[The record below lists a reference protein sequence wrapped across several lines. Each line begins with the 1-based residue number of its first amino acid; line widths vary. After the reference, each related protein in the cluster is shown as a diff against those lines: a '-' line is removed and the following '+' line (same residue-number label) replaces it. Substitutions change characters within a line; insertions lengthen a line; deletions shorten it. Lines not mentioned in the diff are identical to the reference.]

1 MDTAT
6 CCGRRAAAPPPWAEP
21 RITAPKPK
29 PPQTASARLFRPTVA
44 EPDAIAELMGR
55 CALRDQRAFAELY
68 RLSAAKLYG
77 VAIRILRREDW
88 AEEVLQES
96 FVNIWN
102 HIADY
107 SAARSAP
114 MTWMIAIVRNRALDW
129 LRRPNFEQ
137 GSDDYDL
144 LVESVADEGPGPDIR
159 LGDSRAAAALAEC
172 LKQLNGNQR
181 QSIMLAYAHGL
192 SHGELAQHLKE
203 PLGTVKTWIRRGLE
217 KLKLCID
224 GKAA

>member
-1 MDTAT
+1 
-6 CCGRRAAAPPPWAEP
+6 
-21 RITAPKPK
+21 
-29 PPQTASARLFRPTVA
+29 VA
-44 EPDAIAELMGR
+44 ETDAITELMAR

-68 RLSAAKLYG
+68 RLSSAKLYG

-107 SAARSAP
+107 SMARSAP
-114 MTWMIAIVRNRALDW
+114 MTWMTAIVRNRALDW
-129 LRRPNFEQ
+129 LRRPNLER
-137 GSDDYDL
+137 GDEDYDL
-144 LVESVADEGPGPDIR
+144 LVEAVLDDAPGPDIL
-159 LGDSRAAAALAEC
+159 LGNSRDAVALADC

-192 SHGELAQHLKE
+192 SHGELATHLSQ

-217 KLKLCID
+217 RLKGCMD
-224 GKAA
+224 GKVA